1 MCYEESTRDL
11 NGILSQAV
19 LSMERGRLTTGM
31 LIVLDLFLKFL
42 GAVVFSFVLW
52 RKLKEDYSHD
62 LIFSFTILVLAL
74 ALFGDILSQNFLPG
88 LSFWSVLFF
97 QLLCVSFFV
106 KKGYFKFYELIDGL
120 AISWIT
126 FFVFV
131 DILSFYVLSGF
142 ITLLIYM
149 TILKRYRR
157 FSWYPSGRIGFLGLS
172 VSSLYFLLRGLV
184 AILTYSV
191 LPFFG
196 VWGLHEWSII
206 RIVDA
211 ILSMFLFGVFAFWIY
226 VRSGRTRARRI
237 VGGLSELGEV
247 VKKIF
252 IWR

>member
-1 MCYEESTRDL
+1 M
-11 NGILSQAV
+11 
-19 LSMERGRLTTGM
+19 
-31 LIVLDLFLKFL
+31 
-42 GAVVFSFVLW
+42 FSFVLW

-106 KKGYFKFYELIDGL
+106 KKGYFKFYELVDGL
-120 AISWIT
+120 TTSWLTLFLTVNVSGLFVQIIRDRGLKTSDLHFLFHALFILLT
-126 FFVFV
+126 FIV
-131 DILSFYVLSGF
+131 YKTVLN
-142 ITLLIYM
+142 
-149 TILKRYRR
+149 RYRG
-157 FSWYPSGRIGFLGLS
+157 FSWYPSGRIGFIGLA

-196 VWGLHEWSII
+196 VQGLPEWSVI

-226 VRSGRTRARRI
+226 VRSGRTRAKRI